1 MRIIK
6 KGTIKP
12 KEKKTKRLVTATLDA
27 IGRACPFLCAFLF
40 VLSFTYPQ
48 WWAKILVQLLAFA
61 SFVWYRY
68 ITYASPTVYHVCFL
82 AKRKDNGESG
92 YCSAEYRIRYAEPE
106 GLVRYIESHLLL
118 DHPEFD
124 NIIIISLTKL
134 SD

>member
-12 KEKKTKRLVTATLDA
+12 KEKKTKRIVTATLDA

-40 VLSFTYPQ
+40 VLSFACPQ

-68 ITYASPTVYHVCFL
+68 ITYASPTVYHVCYI
-82 AKRKDNGESG
+82 AERKDNGE
-92 YCSAEYRIRYAEPE
+92 CVCNSAEYSIRYAETK
-106 GLVRYIESHLLL
+106 GLVRNIYKHLSFNN
-118 DHPEFD
+118 PEFD

>member
-12 KEKKTKRLVTATLDA
+12 KEKETKRIVTATLDA

-40 VLSFTYPQ
+40 VLSFFCPQ
-48 WWAKILVQLLAFA
+48 WWAKILVQLFAFA

-68 ITYASPTVYHVCFL
+68 IIYALPTVYHVCYI
-82 AKRKDNGESG
+82 AERKDNGECVCG
-92 YCSAEYRIRYAEPE
+92 SAEYSIRYAETK
-106 GLVRYIESHLLL
+106 GLVRNIYKHLSFN
-118 DHPEFD
+118 HPEFD
-124 NIIIISLTKL
+124 NIVIISLTKL

>member
-1 MRIIK
+1 MK
-6 KGTIKP
+6 S
-12 KEKKTKRLVTATLDA
+12 KRLVKTTLDA
-27 IGRACPFLCAFLF
+27 IGRACPFLSGCIFLS
-40 VLSFTYPQ
+40 SFAYPQ
-48 WWAKILVQLLAFA
+48 WWAKILGMLFAF
-61 SFVWYRY
+61 VMYVLHRY
-68 ITYASPTVYHVCFL
+68 AAYASPTVYHVCYI

-124 NIIIISLTKL
+124 NIVIISLTKL

>member
-12 KEKKTKRLVTATLDA
+12 KEKKTKRLVTVTLDA
-27 IGRACPFLCAFLF
+27 IGRACPFLSAFLF
-40 VLSFTYPQ
+40 VLSFAYPL
-48 WWAKILVQLLAFA
+48 WYVTILLQLLAFV

-68 ITYASPTVYHVCFL
+68 GEYASPTVYHVCFL

-124 NIIIISLTKL
+124 NIVITSLTKL